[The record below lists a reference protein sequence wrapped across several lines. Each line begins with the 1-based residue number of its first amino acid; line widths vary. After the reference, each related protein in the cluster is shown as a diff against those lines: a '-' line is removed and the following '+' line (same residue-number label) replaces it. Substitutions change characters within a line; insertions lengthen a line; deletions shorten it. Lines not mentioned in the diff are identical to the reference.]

1 MISIFSEFSSKGI
14 QVEKSPRPYAV
25 RRDKRR
31 HWVERIIESSAGLAI
46 IVELLFIV
54 FANETFLINSVI
66 RILSDL
72 ILWRWS
78 YLIEKKNVTVDSNFN
93 INLEKRWKKKKKQS
107 RVKKFREDYRPWCPS
122 INDWNNCKSN

>member
-66 RILSDL
+66 RILGDL
-72 ILWRWS
+72 VLWRWS
-78 YLIEKKNVTVDSNFN
+78 YLIEQKNITVDSNFN
-93 INLEKRWKKKKKQS
+93 INLEKRWKKKKTEQS
-107 RVKKFREDYRPWCPS
+107 QKIQRRL
-122 INDWNNCKSN
+122 SNLVPKYKRLK

>member
-72 ILWRWS
+72 ILWSWS
-78 YLIEKKNVTVDSNFN
+78 YLIEQKNVTVDSNFN
-93 INLEKRWKKKKKQS
+93 INLEKRWKKKNRAESKNSEKTIDPGAQ
-107 RVKKFREDYRPWCPS
+107 V
-122 INDWNNCKSN
+122 